1 MKENYITYLK
11 FLEEKLDV
19 FFESQKEYIC
29 CHKGCSL
36 CCRHAEFPYSRLEM
50 QYLAEGFFSLDEEL
64 QNLIESRFEVLKQEK
79 KEFKGEKF
87 LYDCPFLVDD
97 ACSVYEYRGVV
108 CRTFG
113 LLSQSSDGTVKTPF
127 CCFKG
132 LNYSK
137 VFDHV
142 TQQLSDEKVKELG
155 YSQEPLGFNLSY
167 EFLTNPDFERGF
179 NILFG
184 EKKPLLNWFCK
195 SEN

>member
-113 LLSQSSDGTVKTPF
+113 LLS
-127 CCFKG
+127 
-132 LNYSK
+132 
-137 VFDHV
+137 
-142 TQQLSDEKVKELG
+142 
-155 YSQEPLGFNLSY
+155 
-167 EFLTNPDFERGF
+167 
-179 NILFG
+179 
-184 EKKPLLNWFCK
+184 
-195 SEN
+195 